1 MPKGKRESFK
11 VQLLLDRPQRK
22 LLDRIIEVCNIAMH
36 HTVRH
41 AMQVLETT
49 KLVTPLDEFERLAGE
64 FVRDCNP
71 PIYDETKKQI
81 AQIACDVYASMVAGE
96 IETRRRRDYNLIC
109 VVPAKEVIFSSSG
122 RDVRVPY
129 LGVVRYRQNRWAVST
144 AGGVHIPQTAH
155 KMVLGYFNQEPCL
168 VLMTTEPAKP
178 DAADLGN
185 QKLVKVDRRKKV
197 SV

>member
-1 MPKGKRESFK
+1 MPSGKRENFK

-36 HTVRH
+36 HAVRH

-64 FVRDCNP
+64 FVKDCNP
-71 PIYDETKKQI
+71 PVYEETKKQI

-109 VVPAKEVIFSSSG
+109 VVPTKEVIFSSSG
-122 RDVRVPY
+122 REVRVPY
-129 LGVVRYRQNRWAVST
+129 LGVVRYRPNKWAISVRD
-144 AGGVHIPQTAH
+144 GIHIPQTAH
-155 KMVLGYFNQEPCL
+155 KMVLGYFNQEPSL
-168 VLMTTEPAKP
+168 VLMTTAPPKP
-178 DAADLGN
+178 DSAIIGK
-185 QKLVKVDRRKKV
+185 QKLVKLKRPGVQ
-197 SV
+197 